1 MGATHGASDSPWRY
15 VPLAMAGLAMA
26 AAQWKDVYRPGTI
39 SAFLAQA
46 LAKRAH
52 RRRKRRPVRVYMD
65 GCFDM
70 MHYGHFNALRQAK
83 ACGDVL
89 VVGVVPD
96 AEIRRCKGPPVL
108 TEEERLAMVRGVK
121 WVDEVIPGVPYDV
134 GEDFLEELFVQHRID
149 VVVHG
154 DDPCLMPDG
163 RDAYE
168 AAKKAGKFRTIK
180 RTEGV
185 STTDIVG
192 RMLMCHR
199 APSSTHNGDTHQQL
213 REAFSL
219 GRSSHSEPM
228 VDAKQRQGT
237 ADGECSNSDA
247 SDTGSETEDSH
258 LHERMMDEREE
269 SRRNSNPQQ
278 DPGRSDPTR
287 DPSPQHHDEEQD
299 QEIQELLHTSVSN
312 FLPTSR
318 RILQFSNA
326 RTAKPGDRVVY
337 MDGAFDMFHP
347 GHVDILR
354 EAKKLGDFL
363 IVGIH
368 PDELVSAHRGAHL
381 PIMNVHER
389 TLSVLACRHVDEVI
403 ISAPAEVTLD
413 LIQTF
418 HIQVVVHGTS
428 AESNEHPHLDKD
440 KRYRVPMEM
449 GIFLELKSP
458 RDMTTSGLIERIL
471 RNREQYLERNRRKTS
486 AENEYYATGKH
497 AFVEEK

>member
-1 MGATHGASDSPWRY
+1 MASAMGTSDSPWRY
-15 VPLAMAGLAMA
+15 VPLAMAALGVV
-26 AAQWKDVYRPGTI
+26 AAQWKDLYRPGTI

-46 LAKRAH
+46 LAKRAT
-52 RRRKRRPVRVYMD
+52 RRRRRRPVRVYMD

-134 GEDFLEELFVQHRID
+134 GEDFLEELFVKHRID
-149 VVVHG
+149 LVVHG

-199 APSSTHNGDTHQQL
+199 APSTTQNGDTHQQL

-219 GRSSHSEPM
+219 GRSFHSEPK
-228 VDAKQRQGT
+228 VDAEPRQVHP
-237 ADGECSNSDA
+237 DGESSDGGS
-247 SDTGSETEDSH
+247 SDTGSEGDGPHLQEHRIESMGSQRTSDQHEDPEKKDLAQGS
-258 LHERMMDEREE
+258 
-269 SRRNSNPQQ
+269 
-278 DPGRSDPTR
+278 
-287 DPSPQHHDEEQD
+287 PSQHHDEEQG
-299 QEIQELLHTSVSN
+299 QETHGPLNTSVSN

-326 RTAKPGDRVVY
+326 RTAKPEDKVVY

-413 LIQTF
+413 LVQTF
-418 HIQVVVHGTS
+418 NIQVVVHGTS

-440 KRYRVPMEM
+440 KRYKVPMEM
-449 GIFLELKSP
+449 GIFLELRSP
-458 RDMTTSGLIERIL
+458 RDMTTSGLIDRIL
-471 RNREQYLERNRRKTS
+471 RNREQYLERNRKKSS
-486 AENEYYATGKH
+486 AENEYYTTGKH